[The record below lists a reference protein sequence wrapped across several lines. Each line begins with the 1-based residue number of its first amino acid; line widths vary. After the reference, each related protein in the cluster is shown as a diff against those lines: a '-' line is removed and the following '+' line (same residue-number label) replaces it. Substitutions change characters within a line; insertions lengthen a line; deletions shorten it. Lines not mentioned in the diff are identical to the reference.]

1 MKTTVSFIGC
11 GNMGGALARAAAAS
25 GAVSRLLLSDR
36 DGEKAAALAV
46 ACGALAEVSDTA
58 RAAREAD
65 LLFLAVKPQVMS
77 EALAELAPT
86 LAARERGS
94 YTIVSMA
101 AGVTIAGIEGMLGL
115 TAPIIRIMPNTPCSL
130 GVGVTVYAKN
140 DLVTD
145 EAEEAFLAVMAKSG
159 MLDPLPEELIDA
171 ACALSGSGPAFVYLF
186 AKSLAKAAAECGL
199 PPEKA
204 ARYAAGTLRG
214 AADMLAAHGDPDA
227 LIRAVCSPGGTTLA
241 GLSALEERNFEAV
254 AGSAVTAAYRRAQ
267 EMKK

>member
-1 MKTTVSFIGC
+1 MKTVGFIGC

-25 GAVSRLLLSDR
+25 GALSRLYLSDR
-36 DGEKAAALAV
+36 DGEKAAALAA
-46 ACGALAEVSDTA
+46 ACGEVAEVLDGKETAA
-58 RAAREAD
+58 RAD
-65 LLFLAVKPQVMS
+65 ILFLAVKPQVMA
-77 EALAELAPT
+77 EALAELAPV
-86 LAARERGS
+86 LAARAAGS
-94 YTIVSMA
+94 YTVVSMA
-101 AGVTIAGIEGMLGL
+101 AGVSIAGIEGMLGFSP
-115 TAPIIRIMPNTPCSL
+115 AIIRIMPNTPCSL
-130 GVGVTVYAKN
+130 GAGVTVYAKN
-140 DLVTD
+140 ACVTD
-145 EAEEAFLAVMAKSG
+145 EMEEAFLAVMAKSG
-159 MLDPLPEELIDA
+159 LLDPLPEDKIDA

-204 ARYAAGTLRG
+204 AVYAAGTLRG

-241 GLSALEERNFEAV
+241 GLSALEERDFEAV

>member
-1 MKTTVSFIGC
+1 MKTIGFIGC

-36 DGEKAAALAV
+36 DGEKAAALAA
-46 ACGALAEVSDTA
+46 ACGALAEACDTA

-101 AGVTIAGIEGMLGL
+101 AGVTIAGIEGMLGFS
-115 TAPIIRIMPNTPCSL
+115 APIIRIMPNTPCSL

-140 DLVTD
+140 AGVTD
-145 EAEEAFLAVMAKSG
+145 ETEEAFLAVMAKSG
-159 MLDPLPEELIDA
+159 LLDPLPEELIDA

-186 AKSLAKAAAECGL
+186 AKSLARAAAECGL
-199 PPEKA
+199 PPGKA
-204 ARYAAGTLRG
+204 AKYAAGTLRG

-267 EMKK
+267 EIKK